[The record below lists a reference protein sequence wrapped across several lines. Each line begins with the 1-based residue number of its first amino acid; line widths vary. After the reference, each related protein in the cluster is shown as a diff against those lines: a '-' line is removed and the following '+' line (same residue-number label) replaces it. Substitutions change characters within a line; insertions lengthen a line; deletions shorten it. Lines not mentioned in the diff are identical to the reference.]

1 MNKYS
6 SLFTLLSIVW
16 VLTSCGISYNIE
28 GSSDISG
35 LDSRMMYIKTMK
47 NNELKDIDSTEVVH
61 GKFGF
66 SGNTDSVRIAYLVV
80 GDANSLPIVL
90 ESGDINVKINKS
102 RVEWGGTPLND
113 KLYRFV
119 KTLDSLDVM
128 KEDLD
133 HEYNLAFMDGE
144 DMNEVI
150 PKLSR
155 QYQQIN
161 MSIDTLVTQS
171 IEENFDNILGPGIF
185 MLITQQTQRYP
196 EMSPWIVQIMSKATS
211 SFKED
216 PYVRWFLQQAQYI
229 QNVQNGLENSPA
241 SAQGT
246 AQPEATPPTPNEL
259 AAPADSAAADT
270 TARK

>member
-1 MNKYS
+1 MKKPFS
-6 SLFTLLSIVW
+6 FTVLLMAVMSLA
-16 VLTSCGISYNIE
+16 SCGVSYNIE
-28 GSSDISG
+28 GTSDISG
-35 LDSRMMYIKTMK
+35 LDSRMMFLRTRMNGEYQS
-47 NNELKDIDSTEVVH
+47 IDSTEVVH

-66 SGNTDSVRIAYLVV
+66 SGSTDSVRIAFLVV
-80 GDANSLPIVL
+80 SDANVPVPIVL
-90 ESGDINVKINKS
+90 EQGDIKVKLNKTRS
-102 RVEWGGTPLND
+102 EWGGTPLND

-133 HEYNLAFMDGE
+133 HQYNLAFMDGE

-196 EMSPWIVQIMSKATS
+196 EMSPWIVQIMSKATP

-216 PYVRWFLQQAQYI
+216 PYVKWYLQQAQYI

-241 SAQGT
+241 QET
-246 AQPEATPPTPNEL
+246 ATQPEATPPTPNEL
-259 AAPADSAAADT
+259 AAPADSAADT